1 MAAKRKTKPTQ
12 KKRPAKPAARKV
24 AKKPAPARR
33 AAPKKKAPAKP
44 ATKAKRKG
52 TPRKPP
58 MVGTVTNPELGDEA
72 HDEVFETFKAFDRD
86 GSGSI
91 DRAELARLLEAL
103 GQPIDDEEL
112 EIALEVIDAN
122 GSGRV
127 SWSEFKAWWTDR

>member
-12 KKRPAKPAARKV
+12 TKRPSKPAARAV
-24 AKKPAPARR
+24 AKKKPAPARR
-33 AAPKKKAPAKP
+33 AAPKPAPAKP
-44 ATKAKRKG
+44 AKRKG

-58 MVGTVTNPELGDEA
+58 MVGTVANPELGDEA

-112 EIALEVIDAN
+112 EIALDVIDAN

>member
-1 MAAKRKTKPTQ
+1 MAAKRKTKPAQ
-12 KKRPAKPAARKV
+12 KKRPAKPAARKK
-24 AKKPAPARR
+24 AKTKPAPVRR
-33 AAPKKKAPAKP
+33 AAPKKAPAKP
-44 ATKAKRKG
+44 AKRKG
-52 TPRKPP
+52 TPRTPP
-58 MVGTVTNPELGDEA
+58 MVGTVRNPELGDEA

>member
-24 AKKPAPARR
+24 AKKKPAPARR
-33 AAPKKKAPAKP
+33 AAPKQAPAKP
-44 ATKAKRKG
+44 PKRKG

-58 MVGTVTNPELGDEA
+58 MVGMVTNPELGDEA

>member
-1 MAAKRKTKPTQ
+1 MAAKRKKTKPTQ
-12 KKRPAKPAARKV
+12 KKRPVARAAAKKA
-24 AKKPAPARR
+24 KPAPARR
-33 AAPKKKAPAKP
+33 PAPKKAPAKP
-44 ATKAKRKG
+44 AARQG

-112 EIALEVIDAN
+112 EIALDVIDAN

>member
-1 MAAKRKTKPTQ
+1 MAAKRKTKPAQ

-24 AKKPAPARR
+24 AKKKPAPARR
-33 AAPKKKAPAKP
+33 AAPKQAPAKP
-44 ATKAKRKG
+44 PKRRG